1 MEQKPNILIDKTFT
15 FSKKI
20 IQSNIELTQE
30 KTYEIGSQLP
40 RSGTSISTN
49 ADEAQA
55 AQSKKDFFAKLC
67 SSAKEARETHYWLK
81 LINETNISKIDVE
94 HLL

>member
-30 KTYEIGSQLP
+30 KTYEIWSQLP
-40 RSGTSISTN
+40 RSGTSI
-49 ADEAQA
+49 
-55 AQSKKDFFAKLC
+55 AKLC